1 MKKTILT
8 SASLLAILASSASAS
23 LVAGWDFSQ
32 FTGDG
37 GDDID
42 FTFAGNTALNANYS
56 DLDTDATP
64 GFGAGAAAFGKATWA
79 NPSTFS
85 GYDVI
90 NNLGGFSS
98 GQGLAGVSDVVGSFD
113 LGPGSIADG
122 QIADSA
128 FGMFNLAGD
137 ASVITFALTPGT
149 LYGDWAV
156 QLGGITNGGAGTVTL
171 TTSNDG
177 VTFGG
182 PSTVFNL
189 NAADTL
195 YSFDLSALGADDSV
209 FVNMVFSSNANA
221 IIDNLAFTGTAVP
234 EPSSFAAIIGL
245 MALGFTAVRRRK

>member
-32 FTGDG
+32 FTADGD
-37 GDDID
+37 DDID
-42 FTFAGNTALNANYS
+42 FTFAGITALNANYS

-64 GFGAGAAAFGKATWA
+64 GFGGGAAAFGQATWA

-85 GYDVI
+85 AYNVA
-90 NNLGGFSS
+90 GFSS

-149 LYGDWAV
+149 LYDDWGV
-156 QLGGITNGGAGTVTL
+156 QFGGITNSGAGTVTL

-195 YSFDLSALGADDSV
+195 YSFDLSALGADDAV
-209 FVNMVFSSNANA
+209 FVNMVFSSNA
-221 IIDNLAFTGTAVP
+221 IIDNLAFTGTTAVP